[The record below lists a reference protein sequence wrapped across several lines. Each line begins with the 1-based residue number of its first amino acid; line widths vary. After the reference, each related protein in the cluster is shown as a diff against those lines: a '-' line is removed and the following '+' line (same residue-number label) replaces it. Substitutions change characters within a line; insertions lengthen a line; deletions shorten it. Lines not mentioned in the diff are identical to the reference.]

1 MKTIKVLF
9 LMLLTISLAACS
21 NEEQGK
27 KKRGADYSIIQKDL
41 NLDAEKSKAFQAI
54 TEKYDAERKSFRET
68 LGEHPDRVTLF
79 SKYEELQAKQD
90 AEVQVILTPEQM
102 VQYQAFVKKNTRKR
116 PRYNA
121 ALLDSIQTKAGLD
134 ENQMQVVKAAN
145 DAFEKSYHDA
155 HDIYHG
161 NSELAQKYWKQ
172 FDDQRKKAIET
183 TLTPEQYA
191 TFLEVVKNEG
201 PVREK

>member
-9 LMLLTISLAACS
+9 LMFLTFSLAACS
-21 NEEQGK
+21 NEQGK
-27 KKRGADYSIIQKDL
+27 KKRGADYSLIQKDL
-41 NLDAEKSKAFQAI
+41 NLEAEKNQAFQAI

-79 SKYEELQAKQD
+79 SKYEELQTKQD
-90 AEVQVILTPEQM
+90 AEVEAILTPEQFT
-102 VQYQAFVKKNTRKR
+102 QYREFVKKNTRKR
-116 PRYNA
+116 PRYNQ
-121 ALLDSIQTKAGLD
+121 ALLDSIQTNAGLD
-134 ENQMQVVKAAN
+134 ENQMQVVRAAN

-161 NSELAQKYWKQ
+161 NAELAKKYWKQ
-172 FDDQRKKAIET
+172 YDDQRKQAIESV
-183 TLTPEQYA
+183 LTPEQYTA
-191 TFLEVVKNEG
+191 FLEAVKNEG